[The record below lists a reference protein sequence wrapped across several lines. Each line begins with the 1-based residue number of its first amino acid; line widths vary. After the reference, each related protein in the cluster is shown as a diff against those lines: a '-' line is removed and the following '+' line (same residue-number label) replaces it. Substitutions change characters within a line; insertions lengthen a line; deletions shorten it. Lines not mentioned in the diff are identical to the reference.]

1 MAWALCVAWAASA
14 ALLAPPPPAES
25 LATEAVWPARR
36 LTLAWQHTIERV
48 RWEEDYALP
57 RTPDEPALL
66 HATAARVR
74 GSGAGMEPAPDA
86 RWQDGWYAWSP
97 QHRWP
102 ALVLAHSA
110 YAADHTLCLDG
121 RCAPLST
128 WLPGDAPPTGG
139 VVRLRACR
147 ASR

>member
-14 ALLAPPPPAES
+14 ALLTSPVSPDPDAG
-25 LATEAVWPARR
+25 EALWPAGT

-57 RTPDEPALL
+57 RASDEPPLL
-66 HATAARVR
+66 LATAARVR

-86 RWQDGWYAWSP
+86 RWQGGWYVWSP
-97 QHRWP
+97 QRRLP
-102 ALVLAHSA
+102 ALHLAHSA
-110 YAADHTLCLDG
+110 YATDHTLCLDG
-121 RCAPLST
+121 RCAPLT
-128 WLPGDAPPTGG
+128 RWLPSAAPPTSG

-147 ASR
+147 APD